1 MDGVVG
7 GLVILLWVAFTFI
20 PAVIA
25 RGKGYSFWTFAL
37 FGAFTWIVATFVAS
51 ILPDR
56 AEAVTVGQIV
66 RTRNTINLNDGGK
79 IPEGHV
85 STVAALDVIDGHV
98 VAQIEAPDGSSRWVA
113 RSGVLPA

>member
-1 MDGVVG
+1 MDDVLGPV
-7 GLVILLWVAFTFI
+7 LFLCWVAFMFI

-25 RGKGYSFWTFAL
+25 RGKGYSFWTFVL

-51 ILPDR
+51 VLPDR

-66 RTRNTINLNDGGK
+66 RTRDTVKLNDGGT
-79 IPEGHV
+79 IPSGHV

>member
-1 MDGVVG
+1 MDAIEGVLIVG
-7 GLVILLWVAFTFI
+7 VWVAFTFI

-25 RGKGYSFWTFAL
+25 RGKGYSFWAFVL
-37 FGAFTWIVATFVAS
+37 FGAFTWIVATFVAV

-66 RTRNTINLNDGGK
+66 RTRDTVELNDGGR
-79 IPEGHV
+79 IPKGHV

-98 VAQIEAPDGSSRWVA
+98 VAQIEAPDGSRRWVA